1 MISLE
6 ANQVVKIL
14 VNDNENPGKRK
25 EVEAIFLSEKATT
38 FRVKLSDGNVIVR
51 KKNRDLVK

>member
-1 MISLE
+1 METNTIK
-6 ANQVVKIL
+6 VL

-25 EVEAIFLSEKATT
+25 EVDAILLKEKATT
-38 FRVKLSDGNVIVR
+38 IRVKLPDGNIIIR